1 MKTKCFALG
10 YLVAVL
16 VFVGCGKE
24 DTNSTEQSAGVAAS
38 ESENATP
45 TEAATAPQDEAAAQ
59 GTAAPSG
66 GSPGAEPA
74 KSQAGATVAS
84 GAKTVEDAKKVLL
97 PILAEGA
104 DQYGILDKMA
114 PTDDDLKAIFTD
126 DMFDKAKAYYSE
138 MFSESPGG
146 RVTKEGQT
154 ALLVWAAT
162 TEELQK
168 GEGDSRKF
176 PGGYRHVAE
185 KLKPGLTFFRFKFVA
200 PGSTSGM
207 AFDGLTYVNDHWV
220 WVPKPWRA
228 L

>member
-1 MKTKCFALG
+1 MKTKCVVAG
-10 YLVAVL
+10 YLVTVL
-16 VFVGCGKE
+16 ALIGCREEETKTSGQAAGKTVE
-24 DTNSTEQSAGVAAS
+24 EPAN
-38 ESENATP
+38 SENAP
-45 TEAATAPQDEAAAQ
+45 AVESAKRDDKKVAE
-59 GTAAPSG
+59 SG
-66 GSPGAEPA
+66 S
-74 KSQAGATVAS
+74 
-84 GAKTVEDAKKVLL
+84 KTVEDAKKVLL
-97 PILAEGA
+97 PILTDGA

-114 PTDDDLKAIFTD
+114 PTDDDLRAIFTD
-126 DMFDKAKAYYSE
+126 DMFDNAKAYYAE

-200 PGSTSGM
+200 PGSTTGM

-228 L
+228 LR